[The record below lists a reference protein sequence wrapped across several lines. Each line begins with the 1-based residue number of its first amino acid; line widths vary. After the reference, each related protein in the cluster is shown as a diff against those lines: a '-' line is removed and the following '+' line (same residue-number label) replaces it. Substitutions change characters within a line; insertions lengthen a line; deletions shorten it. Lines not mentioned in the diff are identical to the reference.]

1 MAMTTTRINGTC
13 SLGRGYSFYA
23 NVLVWDTINSGN
35 TFTVMVNT
43 YLVNGGTRTNS
54 SNWTKNITIA
64 NVGEETLTGQSV
76 NTTTVDRNG
85 GEILIQSK
93 SFQVPITL
101 SSISVSAY
109 ASKSSYTQYDP
120 GYCSVSGNVSM
131 PKVASTWNS
140 SLLSIANVENAFTL
154 PINKYVS
161 SYYNVV
167 EVRNNNNSTLV
178 KTINDAVDGTKVT
191 FTTSELNTI
200 FTMDNNANQLPLRF
214 FLDLKTYT
222 SSAKTTQI
230 GATQRLT
237 CEAYIVDGEPTA
249 TYTIVEQDSKV
260 ISLLGGS
267 TTNKIIKNASDLL
280 FTITP
285 TALKGATISSVKIN
299 DSPATKSGNNYVLNI
314 TNISTGTFNI
324 VITDSRGLSTP
335 YTATK
340 TVVDYLALKYNNW
353 TIKRQSQT
361 SSNLVL
367 NADIT
372 CYSSSINGSTNTP
385 VVKYSIDGTNWTTIS
400 SSSYTFTNNK
410 ITITNL
416 TLNNLINYQTSGTFY
431 IKVTDLLGEINDN
444 KNVAVGIYTFAKS
457 DRKVRINGTL
467 EIADRNGQNRAEIR
481 DLIKGYNLYNSSSGA
496 TNNITLSDNPSNYRY
511 IDIYYGKSSNDLK
524 VTRFWD
530 ITNGNLKTLYSVDAF
545 SNNSMQ
551 QLYKHIQ
558 FNISSNNYTIT
569 SDYGFYI
576 NTTVGTD
583 TISFQPEN
591 NVKIYKVIGYK

>member
-109 ASKSSYTQYDP
+109 ASRSSYTQYDP

-167 EVRNNNNSTLV
+167 EVRNNNNTTLV
-178 KTINDAVDGTKVT
+178 KTINDAVNGTSVT

-200 FTMDNNANQLPLRF
+200 FTMDNNRNQLPLRF

-230 GATQRLT
+230 GTTQRLT
-237 CEAYIVDGEPTA
+237 CEAYIVNGEPTA

-285 TALKGATISSVKIN
+285 TGLKGATISSVKIN

-314 TNISTGTFNI
+314 TNISTGTFTI
-324 VITDSRGLSTP
+324 VVTDSRKLSKT

-385 VVKYSIDGTNWTTIS
+385 VVKYSIDGTNWTTIP
-400 SSSYTFTNNK
+400 SSSYTFANNK

-444 KNVAVGIYTFAKS
+444 RAVAVGIYTFAKS

-467 EIADRNGQNRAEIR
+467 EIADGNGQNRFEIKDR
-481 DLIKGYNLYNSSSGA
+481 IITESGTNSLGNYVKFGNGLMITTQEFTISNKACSTAWGSIY
-496 TNNITLSDNPSNYRY
+496 TTDNITLPNFPA
-511 IDIYYGKSSNDLK
+511 
-524 VTRFWD
+524 TF
-530 ITNGNLKTLYSVDAF
+530 KTAP
-545 SNNSMQ
+545 
-551 QLYKHIQ
+551 
-558 FNISSNNYTIT
+558 NISVEKKTTTTGNFWVMDNGDVSTT
-569 SDYGFYI
+569 SGGDIQLLRG
-576 NTTVGTD
+576 NSS
-583 TISFQPEN
+583 TISATLS
-591 NVKIYKVIGYK
+591 IIAIGYWK

>member
-1 MAMTTTRINGTC
+1 MAITTTRLNGTT
-13 SLGRGYSFYA
+13 SLNRDYTFYA
-23 NVLVWDTINSGN
+23 NITIDDTIRSDN
-35 TFTVMVNT
+35 TFLVIVNC
-43 YLVNGGTRTNS
+43 YLVNGTNRTNS
-54 SNWTKNITIA
+54 NGWTKYVRIND
-64 NVGEETLTGQSV
+64 VDSETLTNQ
-76 NTTTVDRNG
+76 NIDTTGVPRNG
-85 GEILIQSK
+85 GEVNVISK
-93 SFQVPITL
+93 IFYVPITMTT
-101 SSISVSAY
+101 IGIYAY
-109 ASKSSYTQYDP
+109 LDKSNFTSYDP
-120 GYCSVSGNVSM
+120 GTCIINGYVSM

-140 SLLSIANVENAFTL
+140 SLLSIPDVEDEFTL

-167 EVRNNNNSTLV
+167 EVRNNNNTILV
-178 KTINDAVDGTKVT
+178 KTINDAVNGTSVT

-200 FTMDNNANQLPLRF
+200 FTMDNNRNQLPLRF

-230 GATQRLT
+230 GTTQRLT

-285 TALKGATISSVKIN
+285 TGLKGATISSVKIN

-324 VITDSRGLSTP
+324 VVTDSRKLLKT

-340 TVVDYLALKYNNW
+340 TVIDYLALKYNNW

-400 SSSYTFTNNK
+400 SSSYTFANNK

-444 KNVAVGIYTFAKS
+444 KNVAVGIYTFARS
-457 DRKVRINGTL
+457 DRKCRFNGTV
-467 EIADRNGQNRAEIR
+467 EIADANAQNRFEIR
-481 DLIKGYNLYNSSSGA
+481 TPITYSSSETFVGYWI
-496 TNNITLSDNPSNYRY
+496 NNEKLYR
-511 IDIYYGKSSNDLK
+511 KVVSSAG
-524 VTRFWD
+524 
-530 ITNGNLKTLYSVDAF
+530 INGNNVTIAHNISNLKRVVAYDVTAG
-545 SNNSMQ
+545 NNNGTTYPIGNSIFP
-551 QLYKHIQ
+551 LTIEEIDNTNIIA
-558 FNISSNNYTIT
+558 NISSGFSSNWTI
-569 SDYGFYI
+569 YYI
-576 NTTVGTD
+576 LYY
-583 TISFQPEN
+583 
-591 NVKIYKVIGYK
+591 VKV